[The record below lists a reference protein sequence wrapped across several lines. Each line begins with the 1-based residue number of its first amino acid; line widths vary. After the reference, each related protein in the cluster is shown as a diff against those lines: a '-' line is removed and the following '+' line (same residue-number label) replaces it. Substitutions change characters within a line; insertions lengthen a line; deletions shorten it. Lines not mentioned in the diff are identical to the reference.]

1 MRSFRCEIPV
11 RFGDIDQAG
20 VAYYPT
26 LLSHCHAAFE
36 EFFEQALG
44 RPYPQVLLKDRL
56 GFPTVHLEADFREA
70 LRYGDRLAF
79 EVSVARMG
87 RGSVVFRYRAFRRGR
102 RGRPR
107 LAFQVLGTTACVDM
121 RVFRPCALPPK
132 YRRMFAR
139 HLRKP

>member
-1 MRSFRCEIPV
+1 MRPFQCEIPV

-36 EFFEQALG
+36 EFFERALG
-44 RPYPQVLLKDRL
+44 RPYPGVLLTDGI

-70 LRYGDRLAF
+70 LHYGDRLAF
-79 EVSVARMG
+79 EVSVARLG
-87 RGSVVFRYRAFRRGR
+87 RSSVAFRYRTFRRGR

-107 LAFQVLGTTACVDM
+107 LAFEVLCTTACVEM
-121 RVFRPCALPPK
+121 RRFRSRPVPAQF
-132 YRRMFAR
+132 RRLFGK
-139 HLRKP
+139 HLRAP